1 MKNEMKAVLE
11 DICMQSETFPR
22 IPARLISRKPY
33 FELFEEQ
40 FEQYK
45 ILCLPG
51 AEGVGLTTALA
62 EFSKMHGNSCITY
75 FINGLSRLAME
86 PRIIA
91 HSLNIQLSCF
101 NKCSYDIDEE
111 KDVDLAP
118 NIIRAKRKIKSSRN
132 YLYFIFDGF
141 IRAKCQN

>member
-1 MKNEMKAVLE
+1 MKAVLE

-86 PRIIA
+86 PRII
-91 HSLNIQLSCF
+91 HFLYYVKLSLKESINTEFIGLCQAISVWHLFLLFHFVFFSFSCGLLLPV
-101 NKCSYDIDEE
+101 E
-111 KDVDLAP
+111 K
-118 NIIRAKRKIKSSRN
+118 
-132 YLYFIFDGF
+132 
-141 IRAKCQN
+141 